1 VTRSAHSRGVLLP
14 RRGLAL
20 PSLRGL
26 GDNSG
31 PMATTNVP
39 TSPREAATPYAP
51 RRFSL
56 WRTVYGTSL
65 YGLFAFGLV
74 ATALQLSHV
83 YRGALSDLKLSLS
96 YVLPQALILILFS
109 LAERIIPAAG
119 PRKPLRGYIL
129 NIKLN
134 ALNYVTDPL
143 LLSIVGAGVVVI
155 GSQVGLGL
163 LDLRFSTGHGIGI
176 LALAFLL
183 NLFFYDFFYYWFH
196 RFQHE
201 NLFLWQEHK
210 LHHLDEQL
218 CAVNRQSPLE
228 ETLRTTVIVPL
239 ALLFKLDP
247 IQGMILTS
255 VGFAWTVFF
264 HSNIRV
270 PLGWATVL
278 LSGPQVH
285 RIHHSRLPE
294 HRDKNY
300 SAYFP
305 IWDVIFGTYHHPQRD
320 EYPPTGV
327 HDEQEV
333 ANFSAAVMLPARAW
347 WQMFHEWRRRQDP
360 VPP

>member
-1 VTRSAHSRGVLLP
+1 MVTKNV
-14 RRGLAL
+14 
-20 PSLRGL
+20 
-26 GDNSG
+26 
-31 PMATTNVP
+31 TTL
-39 TSPREAATPYAP
+39 PREAVTQSEP
-51 RRFSL
+51 RRLSP

-74 ATALQLSHV
+74 ATAMQLSNV
-83 YRGALSDLKLSLS
+83 SRGALSDLKISLS
-96 YVLPQALILILFS
+96 YVLPQFLILILFS
-109 LAERIIPAAG
+109 LAERVIPAAG
-119 PRKPLRGYIL
+119 PRKPLQGYIL
-129 NIKLN
+129 NLKLN

-143 LLSIVGAGVVVI
+143 LLSIVGAGVAVV

-163 LDLRFSTGHGIGI
+163 LDLRFSTGHGIAI

-183 NLFFYDFFYYWFH
+183 NLFLYDFFYYWFH

-201 NLFLWQEHK
+201 NRFLWQEHK

-247 IQGMILTS
+247 IQGVILTS

-294 HRDKNY
+294 HHDKNY

-305 IWDVIFGTYHHPQRD
+305 IWDVIFGTYHHPRRD

-333 ANFSAAVMLPARAW
+333 ANFSAAVMLPIRAW
-347 WQMFHEWRRRQDP
+347 RQMFHEWRTRQNT
-360 VPP
+360 VPL

>member
-1 VTRSAHSRGVLLP
+1 MTMSLRDAATQYPSPIHSR
-14 RRGLAL
+14 
-20 PSLRGL
+20 
-26 GDNSG
+26 
-31 PMATTNVP
+31 
-39 TSPREAATPYAP
+39 
-51 RRFSL
+51 
-56 WRTVYGTSL
+56 WRTVYGTIL

-74 ATALQLSHV
+74 ATLIRLSKVSH
-83 YRGALSDLKLSLS
+83 GAASDLKLNLS
-96 YVLPQALILILFS
+96 YVLPQALIFILFS
-109 LAERIIPAAG
+109 LAERVIPAAG
-119 PRKPLRGYIL
+119 PRKPLKGYLL

-143 LLSIVGAGVVVI
+143 LLSIVGAGVAVI
-155 GSQVGLGL
+155 GSQFGLGL
-163 LDLRFSTGHGIGI
+163 FDLRFSTGRGIGV

-183 NLFFYDFFYYWFH
+183 NYFIYDFFYYWFH

-201 NLFLWQEHK
+201 NRFLWQEHK

-228 ETLRTTVIVPL
+228 EVLRTTVIVPL
-239 ALLFKLDP
+239 AFLFKLDSME
-247 IQGMILTS
+247 GMVLTS
-255 VGFAWTVFF
+255 ITFAWTVFF

-270 PLGWATVL
+270 PLGWASAL
-278 LSGPQVH
+278 ISGPQVH

-294 HRDKNY
+294 HHDKNY

-333 ANFSAAVMLPARAW
+333 ANFSSAVMLPFRAW
-347 WQMFHEWRRRQDP
+347 RKMFLEWRGRHDAIP
-360 VPP
+360 S

>member
-1 VTRSAHSRGVLLP
+1 
-14 RRGLAL
+14 
-20 PSLRGL
+20 
-26 GDNSG
+26 
-31 PMATTNVP
+31 MATKTTT
-39 TSPREAATPYAP
+39 TSPREAATQYRP
-51 RRFSL
+51 RRFSP
-56 WRTVYGTSL
+56 WRTVYGTIL

-74 ATALQLSHV
+74 ATAMQVSKVSH
-83 YRGALSDLKLSLS
+83 GAVSDLKVSLS
-96 YVLPQALILILFS
+96 YVLPQIVILILFS

-119 PRKPLRGYIL
+119 PRKPLKGYIL
-129 NIKLN
+129 NLKLN

-143 LLSIVGAGVVVI
+143 LLSVVGAGVATI

-163 LDLRFSTGHGIGI
+163 LDLRFSTGHGIGV
-176 LALAFLL
+176 LALAFLF
-183 NLFFYDFFYYWFH
+183 NLFLYDFFYYWFH

-201 NLFLWQEHK
+201 NHFLWQEHK

-239 ALLFKLDP
+239 AFLFKLDP
-247 IQGMILTS
+247 IEGMILTS
-255 VGFAWTVFF
+255 LAFAWTVFF

-270 PLGWATVL
+270 PLGWASVL
-278 LSGPQVH
+278 ISGPQVH
-285 RIHHSRLPE
+285 RIHHSRLLE

-305 IWDVIFGTYHHPQRD
+305 IWDAIFGTYHHPQRD

-333 ANFSAAVMLPARAW
+333 ATFSEAVMLPVRAW
-347 WQMFHEWRRRQDP
+347 RKMFHEWRRRRDTILL
-360 VPP
+360 